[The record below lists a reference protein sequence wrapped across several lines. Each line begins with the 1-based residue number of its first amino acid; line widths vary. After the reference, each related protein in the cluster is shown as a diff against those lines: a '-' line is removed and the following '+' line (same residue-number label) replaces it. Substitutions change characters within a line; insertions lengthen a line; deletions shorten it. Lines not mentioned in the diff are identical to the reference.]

1 MKRKSYLGMALVMAA
16 ALLAGCG
23 NSSGAETESAKKVQK
38 QMQEIRPME
47 GKRLQEMK
55 REVRRK
61 SKAEKLPL
69 HC

>member
-23 NSSGAETESAKKVQK
+23 NSSGAET
-38 QMQEIRPME
+38 RPME

-55 REVRRK
+55 RGVRRK